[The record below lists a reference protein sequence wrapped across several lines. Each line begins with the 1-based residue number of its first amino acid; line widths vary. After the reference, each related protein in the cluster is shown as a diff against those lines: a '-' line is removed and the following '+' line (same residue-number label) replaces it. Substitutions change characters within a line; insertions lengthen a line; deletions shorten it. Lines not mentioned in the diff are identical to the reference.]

1 MYSSGKLHYSSAGS
15 LYFRSNVGS
24 SGHDGGTGASRW
36 TGLKAAG
43 LPWELGIA
51 ESHQTLV
58 LNGLR
63 GRTVL
68 QTDGQLRTGRDIA
81 IATLLGAEEYCL
93 ATAPL
98 IALGCI
104 MMSTPAPF

>member
-1 MYSSGKLHYSSAGS
+1 MSVLT
-15 LYFRSNVGS
+15 RC

-36 TGLKAAG
+36 TGLKYAG
-43 LPWELGIA
+43 LPFELGVA
-51 ESHQTLV
+51 ETHQTLV
-58 LNGLR
+58 LNDLR
-63 GRTVL
+63 GRVVV

-98 IALGCI
+98 ISLGCI
-104 MMSTPAPF
+104 MMRFVKPPAMLICCLLISRTGNAI